1 MNVLDKKIIAIILI
15 FISISCDTNKVVN
28 ENVFRYNEYSNI
40 SSLDP
45 VFSSTLRNIW
55 PCNQL
60 FNGLVKMDEN
70 LNVVPDLAEY
80 WTVSND
86 KKEYTFKIRDDVYFH
101 ESNFFKNKT
110 RKVNAFDFEYSFD
123 RIIDENI
130 ASPGSWVMN
139 NVESFKAINDSIFE
153 IKLIKEFGSFIE
165 ILTMKYCSVVPYE
178 VVENLGDSF
187 SKNPVGTGPFK
198 FKRWDENI
206 KMVLTKNDKYFEVDS
221 LGNSLPYLDAISIRF
236 IPDKKS
242 EFMEFLS
249 GNLDFISSP
258 ENSIIDQIFD
268 FNGNLNNNFKNK
280 YILSKS
286 PYLNTEYIGFNT
298 SNKLDSDILLR
309 KAINYAIDREK
320 MIKFLRKNIGYPAYS
335 GIVPNGLNDNF
346 IANRYLKKIDKA
358 KILINEYKK
367 INQID
372 DINLDVTTDAQ
383 YLDVL
388 EFVQSELKLIGI
400 KLNINITPPSILRQG
415 KATGKFQI
423 FRASWIADYGNPENY
438 FSLFYSKNHT
448 PFGPNYTYFS
458 NKEYDILYEKTMT
471 ENDKSSLKKIYN
483 QLEDIIQSY
492 APIVP
497 LYYDM
502 SVRLIQ
508 KNINGL
514 SNNPFN
520 LLNLKSVYKK

>member
-15 FISISCDTNKVVN
+15 IVSISCVSDKVVN

-45 VFSSTLRNIW
+45 AFSSTLRNIW
-55 PCNQL
+55 PCNQI

-80 WTVSND
+80 WTVSDD
-86 KKEYTFKIRDDVYFH
+86 KKEYSFKIRDDIYFH
-101 ESNFFKNKT
+101 ESIFFKNKT
-110 RKVNAFDFEYSFD
+110 RKVNAFDFEYSFS
-123 RIIDENI
+123 RIIDENV

-153 IKLIKEFGSFIE
+153 IKLNKEFGSFIE
-165 ILTMKYCSVVPYE
+165 ILTMKYCSVVPHE

-187 SKNPVGTGPFK
+187 SKSPVGTGPFK

-206 KMVLTKNDKYFEVDS
+206 KMVLTKNDKYFENDS

-258 ENSIIDQIFD
+258 ENTIIDQIFD
-268 FNGNLNNNFKNK
+268 LNGNLNDNFKSK

-309 KAINYAIDREK
+309 KAVNYAIDRDK
-320 MIKFLRKNIGYPAYS
+320 MIKFLRKNIGYPAS
-335 GIVPNGLNDNF
+335 NGIVPNGLNNNF
-346 IANRYLKKIDKA
+346 ISNRYLKDIDKA
-358 KILINEYKK
+358 KILIDKYKQ
-367 INQID
+367 INKID

-400 KLNINITPPSILRQG
+400 KLNINLTPPSILRQG
-415 KATGKFQI
+415 KATGKFQM

-458 NKEYDILYEKTMT
+458 NEQYDILYEKTMT
-471 ENDKSSLKKIYN
+471 ESDKSNLKKIYN
-483 QLEDIIQSY
+483 QLEDIIQDYS
-492 APIVP
+492 PIVP

-502 SVRLIQ
+502 SVRLVQ
-508 KNINGL
+508 KNIYGL
-514 SNNPFN
+514 NNNPFN